1 MKVGFDRPGT
11 TTARQEDVPL
21 FESGHP
27 ENIRQTMWVY
37 GYCTAIKRGI
47 SMESQNFSGL
57 LELICVAGGPI
68 TTVEAQE
75 MPRIL
80 SDALHA

>member
-1 MKVGFDRPGT
+1 
-11 TTARQEDVPL
+11 
-21 FESGHP
+21 
-27 ENIRQTMWVY
+27 MWVY